1 MVELINNS
9 EEQWGECSK
18 DLEDGSIGDEVLNAT
33 ATWKGQGSWTPAI
46 FCFITLGRASRGQ
59 FMTIA
64 TTCTPDPSQLPLRKG
79 DKVTLTCEHDSQWEK
94 CDDDIRWKD
103 ALNEK

>member
-9 EEQWGECSK
+9 EEQWGECSR
-18 DLEDGSIGDEVLNAT
+18 DLEDGIIGNRVKTAT
-33 ATWKGQGSWTPAI
+33 AIWKGQGSWTPAI
-46 FCFITLGRASRGQ
+46 FCIITLGRAGAN
-59 FMTIA
+59 TINQV
-64 TTCTPDPSQLPLRKG
+64 TTCTPDPSLLPMSNG
-79 DKVTLTCEHDSQWEK
+79 DEVTLTCKHDDQWKK